1 MIGEDI
7 MLNME
12 GLSPEAK
19 IGKILILIGVIISIL
34 AVIILGIFTGIIW
47 TSGEIYGLGIFMTVP
62 QWIITAILVFK
73 VAGLLVG
80 ILALCYAG
88 RNDFTKAGIFAVISC
103 ILPPLDLIMLIGG
116 IFCLVSR
123 EANEVRTPPRPS
135 QHVS

>member
-7 MLNME
+7 VLNME

-19 IGKILILIGVIISIL
+19 IGKILILIGVIISML
-34 AVIILGIFTGIIW
+34 AVIILGICTGIIW
-47 TSGEIYGLGIFMTVP
+47 TSGEIHGFGIFMTIP
-62 QWIITAILVFK
+62 QWIITGILALK

-80 ILALCYAG
+80 ILALYCAG
-88 RNDFTKAGIFAVISC
+88 RNDLTKAGIFAVVSC

-123 EANEVRTPPRPS
+123 EANEVRTVPRPS
-135 QHVS
+135 

>member
-1 MIGEDI
+1 

-34 AVIILGIFTGIIW
+34 AVIILAMATWIVW
-47 TSGEIYGLGIFMTVP
+47 TSGEIFGFGIYMTIP
-62 QWIITAILVFK
+62 QWIITAVLAFK

-80 ILALCYAG
+80 ILALYYTG
-88 RNDFTKAGIFAVISC
+88 RNDFSKAGIFAVVSC

-123 EANEVRTPPRPS
+123 EANELRTPLPPS
-135 QHVS
+135 